1 MQRDNYVSRKLKFS
15 IMARHKD
22 NNVVSSIFS
31 LHKNIKTL
39 YVNVRYIKN
48 QEHKGTKLDKD
59 PPNLDFSVMAPKEKQ
74 HIQSKNT
81 KLELLMQHQS
91 NEYEIMK
98 KI

>member
-1 MQRDNYVSRKLKFS
+1 MSCIWKPRN
-15 IMARHKD
+15 H
-22 NNVVSSIFS
+22 VVSSIFS

-59 PPNLDFSVMAPKEKQ
+59 PPNLDFSVLAPKEKQ
-74 HIQSKNT
+74 YM
-81 KLELLMQHQS
+81 EQHQS

-98 KI
+98 NI

>member
-1 MQRDNYVSRKLKFS
+1 M
-15 IMARHKD
+15 
-22 NNVVSSIFS
+22 
-31 LHKNIKTL
+31 
-39 YVNVRYIKN
+39 
-48 QEHKGTKLDKD
+48 DKD

>member
-1 MQRDNYVSRKLKFS
+1 M
-15 IMARHKD
+15 
-22 NNVVSSIFS
+22 
-31 LHKNIKTL
+31 
-39 YVNVRYIKN
+39 
-48 QEHKGTKLDKD
+48 DKD

-74 HIQSKNT
+74 PIQSKNT